1 MFLRFVLVVEVV
13 LASIMM
19 SFIDVQ
25 DYEAGPPGWTLTRQ
39 AILTLRPRPTASKL
53 DRCTQR
59 HILSLGC
66 VARRRGCRGGQRKV
80 KPIPECY
87 SVIPVI
93 IGNRRNSSHAIS
105 PVGKR
110 QQFLTTVRK
119 QQQQQPTDATS
130 FVLVGQCERRDDTQS
145 AVKHIDQTLANNNIS
160 RILFLSSA
168 PPLYVLNAAAVSK
181 PRFTFH
187 RVSSQ
192 KTRVSSQKTRVSS
205 QTRKF
210 SKACKPAR

>member
-1 MFLRFVLVVEVV
+1 MHGC
-13 LASIMM
+13 
-19 SFIDVQ
+19 VQ
-25 DYEAGPPGWTLTRQ
+25 PPGWTLTRQ
-39 AILTLRPRPTASKL
+39 AILTLRPTASKL

-66 VARRRGCRGGQRKV
+66 AARRRGCRGGQRKV

-119 QQQQQPTDATS
+119 QQQQKQQRFTDATP
-130 FVLVGQCERRDDTQS
+130 FVSVGQCERRDDTQS
-145 AVKHIDQTLANNNIS
+145 AVKHIDQTLTINNNS
-160 RILFLSSA
+160 RIIFLSSA
-168 PPLYVLNAAAVSK
+168 PPL
-181 PRFTFH
+181 
-187 RVSSQ
+187 
-192 KTRVSSQKTRVSS
+192 
-205 QTRKF
+205 
-210 SKACKPAR
+210 